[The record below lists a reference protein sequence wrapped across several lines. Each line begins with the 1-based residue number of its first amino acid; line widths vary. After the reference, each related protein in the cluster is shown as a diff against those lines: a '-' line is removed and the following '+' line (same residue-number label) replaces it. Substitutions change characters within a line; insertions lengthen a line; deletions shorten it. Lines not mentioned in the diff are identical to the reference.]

1 MKDHWNPP
9 WLWRLL
15 FTGLSFALFGLGG
28 LLLRLVC
35 FPLIDL
41 CYRSPLERRSR
52 ARLLISRAFSFFVGF
67 MRRTGVITW
76 SIDHPERLGR
86 PGQMVLANHP
96 SLIDVVLLIS
106 FMRDANCVVKES
118 LWHNPFTR
126 GPVRA
131 AGYISNNA
139 SVEMIEDTAEALRE
153 GQSLVIFPEG
163 TRTTPGQMPV
173 FHRGAAAIAIRGAR
187 CITPVVIR
195 VAPTTLTKAEPWYSI
210 PARRVHFSLSV
221 GEDINPQEY
230 AQAAPPP
237 IASRRLDARLHE
249 YFVQELT
256 KNERPS
262 P

>member
-1 MKDHWNPP
+1 MKAHWNPP

-28 LLLRLVC
+28 LLLRLIC
-35 FPLIDL
+35 FPLINL
-41 CYRSPLERRSR
+41 VYRSPVQRRVC
-52 ARLLISRAFSFFVGF
+52 ARSLISHAFSFFVGF
-67 MRRTGVITW
+67 MQRTGVITW

-106 FMRDANCVVKES
+106 CMRDTNCVVKES

-131 AGYISNNA
+131 AGYISNSA
-139 SVEMIEDTAEALRE
+139 SVEMIEHTAAALLE
-153 GQSLVIFPEG
+153 GQTLVIFPEG
-163 TRTTPGQMPV
+163 TRTTPGQTPT
-173 FHRGAAAIAIRGAR
+173 FHRGASAIAIRGAS
-187 CITPVVIR
+187 CVTPVVIR
-195 VAPTTLTKAEPWYSI
+195 VTPSTLTKAEPWYSI

-221 GEDINPQEY
+221 GEDIDPQEY
-230 AQAAPPP
+230 ALSAPPP

-256 KNERPS
+256 KNERSS